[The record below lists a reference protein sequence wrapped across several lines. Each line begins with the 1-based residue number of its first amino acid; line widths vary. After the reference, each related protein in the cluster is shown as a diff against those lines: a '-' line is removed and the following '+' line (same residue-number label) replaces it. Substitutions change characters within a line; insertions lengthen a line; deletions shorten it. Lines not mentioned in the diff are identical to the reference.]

1 MNRVNPLY
9 ILLILVALLGL
20 LLYQSTKLDSTIAM
34 QEKRLTQLKNRA
46 KEIAT
51 LKNYWG
57 DKRVQKRR
65 VQALINSPIIKK
77 FIKNSTNK
85 KDGMKLTLTNID
97 GANADRIINKI
108 GNSFVKIGSLAIKKE
123 SKTKI
128 SMEVELKY

>member
-20 LLYQSTKLDSTIAM
+20 LLYQSTKLDSTITM

-65 VQALINSPIIKK
+65 VQALINSPIIKR
-77 FIKNSTNK
+77 FIKKSINK
-85 KDGMKLTLTNID
+85 KDGIKLSLANID
-97 GANADRIINKI
+97 GVNANHIIDKI
-108 GNSFVKIGSLAIKKE
+108 GNSFVKIGSLTIKKE

>member
-1 MNRVNPLY
+1 MY

-20 LLYQSTKLDSTIAM
+20 LLYQSIKLDSTIAM
-34 QEKRLTQLKNRA
+34 QEKRLAQLKNSA

-57 DKRVQKRR
+57 DKRVQKQR

-97 GANADRIINKI
+97 GANADRIIDKI
-108 GNSFVKIGSLAIKKE
+108 GNSFVKIGSLTIKKE